1 MTEVQAYQVLEDRPG
16 FQLRRY
22 APHTIV
28 TKPMPGSLS
37 ESGSQAF
44 GYLADYIFGN
54 NAEGMK
60 IAMTAPVLQQKTPGG
75 FDVSFVMPK
84 DMQNPPAANT
94 DLQISGVP
102 EKLMA
107 ATRFSG
113 MASEQLFA
121 AKAKKLLEAI
131 ASEGFTAIST
141 PFYARYDGPWTLP
154 MLRRNEVLV
163 EVIASKAQ

>member
-1 MTEVQAYQVLEDRPG
+1 MTEVQAYQVLEDLPG

-37 ESGSQAF
+37 QSGSQAF

-54 NAEGMK
+54 NEESMK
-60 IAMTAPVLQQKTPGG
+60 IAMTAPVLQQKTNSG
-75 FDVSFVMPK
+75 FEVSFVMPK
-84 DMQNPPAANT
+84 GLTNPPKPNNG
-94 DLQISGVP
+94 LQISHVG

-107 ATRFSG
+107 AKRFSG
-113 MASEQLFA
+113 TASDSLFES
-121 AKAKKLLEAI
+121 KARKLLEEVA
-131 ASEGFTAIST
+131 ASNLT
-141 PFYARYDGPWTLP
+141 PVSEVLFARYDGPWTLP

-163 EVIASKAQ
+163 EVMANKAP

>member
-1 MTEVQAYQVLEDRPG
+1 MTEVQAYQVLEDLPG

-37 ESGSQAF
+37 QSGSQAF

-54 NAEGMK
+54 NSERMK
-60 IAMTAPVLQQKTPGG
+60 IAMTAPVLQQRTGSG
-75 FDVSFVMPK
+75 FEVSFVMPK
-84 DMQNPPAANT
+84 DMTQPPQPNT
-94 DLQISGVP
+94 DLRISQVE

-107 ATRFSG
+107 ATKFSG
-113 MASEQLFA
+113 TASESLFES
-121 AKAKKLLEAI
+121 KAKKLLDALTKAGFAPI
-131 ASEGFTAIST
+131 SEVVF
-141 PFYARYDGPWTLP
+141 ARYDGPWTLP

-163 EVIASKAQ
+163 EVAADKAP